1 MEPAGVFRCHC
12 LLQLLFCLCR
22 VKKRSED
29 GSTTD
34 CSRHLELFEET
45 PLIIAVLTYL
55 GYAVLIIVG
64 HMRDFM
70 RKWKIEKVPM
80 AAEPV
85 REVIQAVPFL
95 PEFV

>member
-1 MEPAGVFRCHC
+1 MI
-12 LLQLLFCLCR
+12 LQFDVVCR
-22 VKKRSED
+22 VKKRAED

-55 GYAVLIIVG
+55 GYAVLTIFG

-70 RKWKIEKVPM
+70 RKWNIEKVPM

-85 REVIQAVPFL
+85 KKVIQHTSLAIIFSD
-95 PEFV
+95 FV